1 MITTELVF
9 VRHGQAQCN
18 ADGLVGGPRSCTG
31 LTNLGRTQVH
41 HAARRLAGEHL
52 QTPFDTVY
60 AGPRLRLVQ
69 TGEIIAQTLQIPL
82 RIDDRLDGPVHG
94 DADGQSWEAVKTTAD
109 GGPHAH
115 PDTPWATGSDTWSGY
130 LTRAS
135 QHLSRLVEEHE
146 GKRIVFAAHGETVI
160 TAHTLLLG
168 IPIGSPAG
176 FTHHH
181 ASITRWQHHRNR
193 LGQTRWMLDRHNDT
207 EHLSRLA
214 PEPTP

>member
-18 ADGLVGGPRSCTG
+18 ADGLVGGPRTCTG
-31 LTNLGRTQVH
+31 LTDLGYAQAEQ
-41 HAARRLAGEHL
+41 AARRLATEHL
-52 QTPFDTVY
+52 KKPFDAVY
-60 AGPRLRLVQ
+60 TGPRIRLVQ
-69 TGEIIAQTLQIPL
+69 TGEIIAQTLQIPV
-82 RIDDRLDGPVHG
+82 RHDDRLDGPVHG
-94 DADGQSWEAVKTTAD
+94 DADGKPWDAVKTAAN

-115 PDTPWATGSDTWSGY
+115 PDTPWAAGSDSWNGF
-130 LTRAS
+130 LKRAS
-135 QHLSRLVEEHE
+135 RNLSQLIEENH
-146 GKRIVFAAHGETVI
+146 GKRIVFAVHGETVI

-168 IPIGSPAG
+168 IPIGSPVG
-176 FTHHH
+176 FTHNH

-207 EHLSRLA
+207 EHLSLLT